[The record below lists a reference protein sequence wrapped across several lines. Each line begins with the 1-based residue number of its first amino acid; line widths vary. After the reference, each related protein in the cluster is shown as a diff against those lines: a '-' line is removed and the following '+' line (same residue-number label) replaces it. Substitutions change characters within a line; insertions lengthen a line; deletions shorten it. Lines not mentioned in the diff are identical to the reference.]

1 MSKRPYTKPKKDR
14 ALRPSEVQALA
25 RYDGW
30 NDAAL
35 VARQQELK
43 KRLLDDARELHIIK
57 VARKQLALQQN
68 NPVTLLAEA
77 LRKEGHELDAPSFER
92 ARLELDRQD

>member
-1 MSKRPYTKPKKDR
+1 MTRRPYTKPKKDR

-43 KRLLDDARELHIIK
+43 KRLLDDAHELHIIK
-57 VARKQLALQQN
+57 LARKQLALQQN
-68 NPVTLLAEA
+68 PMTVLAEA

-92 ARLELDRQD
+92 ARLELDRKD